1 MEKDVREDYATEQKA
16 LFRANQLASLADVYF
31 NTSTAVMKSVAA
43 SPLTFGQP
51 FAGIAKALGVN
62 AHDLI
67 TARLEATGKL
77 PKGSTYYWM
86 HRVEPLEMNDAN
98 ESFDPA
104 SLEA

>member
-1 MEKDVREDYATEQKA
+1 MAEEQAKE
-16 LFRANQLASLADVYF
+16 R
-31 NTSTAVMKSVAA
+31 KS
-43 SPLTFGQP
+43 
-51 FAGIAKALGVN
+51 LGVVFPN
-62 AHDLI
+62 INKDNPKSYDLKGTVTVEGKKYRI
-67 TARLEATGKL
+67 GAYKAEASGTGKL

>member
-1 MEKDVREDYATEQKA
+1 MELSMDNQEQTKE
-16 LFRANQLASLADVYF
+16 R
-31 NTSTAVMKSVAA
+31 KS
-43 SPLTFGQP
+43 
-51 FAGIAKALGVN
+51 LGVVVPN
-62 AHDLI
+62 TNKENPKSYDLKGTVTVEGKKYRI
-67 TARLEATGKL
+67 GAYKAEASGTGKL

>member
-1 MEKDVREDYATEQKA
+1 MADQQTDQTKDRK
-16 LFRANQLASLADVYF
+16 SLGVVFPNVD
-31 NTSTAVMKSVAA
+31 KA
-43 SPLTFGQP
+43 SPKSYDLKGTVTVEGKKYRIG
-51 FAGIAKALGVN
+51 AYKA
-62 AHDLI
+62 
-67 TARLEATGKL
+67 EASGTGKL

>member
-1 MEKDVREDYATEQKA
+1 MAEEQAKE
-16 LFRANQLASLADVYF
+16 R
-31 NTSTAVMKSVAA
+31 KS
-43 SPLTFGQP
+43 
-51 FAGIAKALGVN
+51 LGVVFPN
-62 AHDLI
+62 TNKENPKSYDLKGTVTPPDGKKYRI
-67 TARLEATGKL
+67 GAYKAEASGTGKL